1 MKASSVFRLS
11 LIGLAAL
18 LALVPQASSFAASL
32 VDPATLTPPLPPQVT
47 PVCSATGFGTLCHLA
62 FSDGYVDQFSG
73 LSCPGPSPFDA
84 LDTQNRSVDVR
95 LYFDQ
100 NNNLTE
106 RHSQE
111 VLSGTFKNSVNGK
124 TVNYSGQ
131 DTGIQKLTVPGDFNS
146 GTDTVSGLQRFYLP
160 NGGTVLINA
169 GRSVYDGSGNLLAE
183 HGQQPFNNYFIYGDA
198 AGMQPLCDA
207 LR

>member
-1 MKASSVFRLS
+1 MKVTSVFRVF
-11 LIGLAAL
+11 LIGLASL
-18 LALVPQASSFAASL
+18 LAFAPQTSIFAGAP
-32 VDPATLTPPLPPQVT
+32 VDPATLNPPLPPQVN
-47 PVCSATGFGTLCHLA
+47 PVCSATGFGTLCTLA

-73 LSCPGPSPFDA
+73 LSCPGPNPFDA
-84 LDTQNRSVDVR
+84 LDTQNRSVDGR
-95 LYFDQ
+95 RYYDH

-106 RHSQE
+106 RHTQE
-111 VLSGTFKNSVNGK
+111 LLSGTFRNSVNGK

-131 DTGIQKLTVPGDFNS
+131 DTVVQKLSVPGDSNS
-146 GTDTVSGLQRFYLP
+146 GTETVSGLQRFYLP

-169 GRSVYDGSGNLLAE
+169 GLSVYDGSGNLLAE